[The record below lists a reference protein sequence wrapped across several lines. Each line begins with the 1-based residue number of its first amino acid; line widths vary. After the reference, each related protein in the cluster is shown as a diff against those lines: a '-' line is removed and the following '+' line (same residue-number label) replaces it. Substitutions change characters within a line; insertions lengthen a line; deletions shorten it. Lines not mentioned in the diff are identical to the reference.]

1 MLAFDS
7 LVTDLIFSSGDGP
20 DPELFLEAL
29 GGEEAVRDLKM
40 LDPDM
45 QDPRFEMELSPSRPF
60 RRRGE
65 RRLMIIDDSVAPMR
79 ESPQT
84 DPVIPLDLRPAKER
98 LIAICDA
105 LSDSVRMGRLFAL
118 GSWGE
123 AVMVARSAVDFRAWA
138 LQMWALDP
146 MTDIRGHRRA
156 QPLSEAEFEEKLMAY
171 ERRLE
176 ELSESHI
183 LSLLGS
189 ATLERRGEWLVL
201 SVLKDDGSWDLRDSA
216 VLEQSLAAVDEFS
229 MIPGAPKEGARAPAS
244 EPEPEPAPTA
254 AAAAAAATKA
264 APAGPPLKLLRQD
277 DRPVFL
283 FPSER
288 FDLEVAA
295 TLGKRDW
302 QSILTTADA
311 DGKIR
316 DRVFEHG
323 AGFVAPLEFL
333 SEVFVDGKPLS
344 KPTFEA
350 ESEAVAGARTL
361 AVHVP
366 RFGPALLI
374 VLGSG
379 QRFITSEVDSGEL
392 LAGLLA

>member
-7 LVTDLIFSSGDGP
+7 LVTDLIFSAGDGP
-20 DPELFLEAL
+20 DPERFLEAL
-29 GGEEAVRDLKM
+29 GGEDAVKELKM

-98 LIAICDA
+98 LIGLCEA

-138 LQMWALDP
+138 LQTWALDP

-156 QPLSEAEFEEKLMAY
+156 QPLSEAEFEEKLMAF

-183 LSLLGS
+183 ISLLGS

-201 SVLKDDGSWDLRDSA
+201 SVLEDDGTWDLRDSA
-216 VLEQSLAAVDEFS
+216 LLEQALVAVEEFS
-229 MIPGAPKEGARAPAS
+229 MIPGAPKDGPAP
-244 EPEPEPAPTA
+244 EPEPEPAPA
-254 AAAAAAATKA
+254 AAPAKA
-264 APAGPPLKLLRQD
+264 APAGPPLKLLRENG
-277 DRPVFL
+277 RPVFL

-302 QSILTTADA
+302 QSILTSADA
-311 DGKIR
+311 DGKTR
-316 DRVFEHG
+316 DQVFEHG

-350 ESEAVAGARTL
+350 ESKAVAGARTL
-361 AVHVP
+361 PVHMP